1 MVFEHV
7 RSRGDTFLQ
16 IIFQRWHSFS
26 RRHGFFPLSPLSL
39 SLSLSILFLLCFFVL
54 CFSLFVWDSTDTHG
68 PFYLHVTLCVAV
80 SGDKIH
86 VLLYVA
92 LCLFI
97 CLTIKLLYTDL
108 MLQLSTTMTTQQQR
122 EREKKETT
130 EISREKSYRVL
141 FCMLCIYYFFCAM
154 VYLVES
160 AGDTLTLRSLSF
172 NRWNVKHIDTKK

>member
-26 RRHGFFPLSPLSL
+26 RRHGFFLLPPL

-68 PFYLHVTLCVAV
+68 PFYLHVTFCVAV
-80 SGDKIH
+80 TGDKIH

-108 MLQLSTTMTTQQQR
+108 MLQLSTTMTTKQQR
-122 EREKKETT
+122 EKKKRIHRNKQREKL
-130 EISREKSYRVL
+130 S
-141 FCMLCIYYFFCAM
+141 CAILYV
-154 VYLVES
+154 VYLLFVLCHGLFGRIGGWHFDSQVIIVQSMEWE
-160 AGDTLTLRSLSF
+160 AHR
-172 NRWNVKHIDTKK
+172 HKK